1 MEPDGRLC
9 WRPSRRTNAIP
20 ARHEP
25 ESTEAPT
32 KRPDRFVLH
41 KLSTGRT
48 GWIGLPPGSPL
59 VAATPGSQTS
69 PAEAVSVPAHRD
81 RPAMRIQPWIHATSL
96 PSPGDR

>member
-1 MEPDGRLC
+1 MEPDGRMC

-25 ESTEAPT
+25 EFCETAT
-32 KRPDRFVLH
+32 KRRDRFALH

-48 GWIGLPPGSPL
+48 AWIGLPPGSPL

-69 PAEAVSVPAHRD
+69 PAEAVSVPALRD
-81 RPAMRIQPWIHATSL
+81 RPAMRIRPWIHATSL